1 MWLVE
6 VDLGLVWFTHACIQ
20 MIGGNS
26 NDYLHEKITDFIY
39 GRILLT
45 LYLLSNNKLSSH
57 VG

>member
-1 MWLVE
+1 
-6 VDLGLVWFTHACIQ
+6 

-26 NDYLHEKITDFIY
+26 NDYFQKKWTVFIH